1 MFCLCAKEF
10 PHNLTNNITCLVALG
25 TIFNVSSMVRCGP
38 DSNPTPPLTASI
50 HVNNNTNAASY
61 GVTVLPRMQTKL
73 GVRKTVS
80 LKKLHYLDHSSKN
93 VLDREYYSEDK
104 KN

>member
-1 MFCLCAKEF
+1 MWSRLE
-10 PHNLTNNITCLVALG
+10 
-25 TIFNVSSMVRCGP
+25 P
-38 DSNPTPPLTASI
+38 DTPLTASI
-50 HVNNNTNAASY
+50 HVTNNTNGAGLNLSY
-61 GVTVLPRMQTKL
+61 GVSVLPRMQTKL

-104 KN
+104 KTDYAH